1 MKSLFKIGA
10 LIVISLIL
18 IQPAHAQK
26 LLNRIKNKAKQK
38 VEQRVEKRVEK
49 KVDDKIDEG
58 LDKIED
64 SLEKNKEGEE
74 SDSSSSANTESKDE
88 KNQRRVLG
96 IMKGM
101 GISSTPVPIA
111 DNYKFDDLIQMHIES
126 YDKSGAKVGD
136 GEFIT
141 HFDPNSKSMAYEVLS
156 GDIGKPGQG
165 LFIIDTENGATIIL
179 SEENGEKSGI
189 VYGMGAYME
198 TMGETY
204 QQEDLEETPETY
216 LANPNVK
223 KTGKTKTIAGYK
235 CEEYI
240 YSDKE
245 TKSDVWI
252 TKNLKMNTQDLFSSL
267 FKVSIYSHGM
277 GWGFM
282 METTSE
288 DLVTGEKSLMKVT
301 KVETNANTKFAMSDY
316 KITNLGSFQ
325 PPVKE

>member
-10 LIVISLIL
+10 LIVISIL
-18 IQPAHAQK
+18 LVQPAQGQK
-26 LLNRIKNKAKQK
+26 LLNRFKNKVKQK
-38 VEQRVEKRVEK
+38 VEQRVEKHIEK
-49 KVDDKIDEG
+49 KVDDKIDKE
-58 LDKIED
+58 LDKIEN
-64 SLEKNKEGEE
+64 SLEKKNEGEG
-74 SDSSSSANTESKDE
+74 SDISSSTKAESRDE
-88 KNQRRVLG
+88 KNKRRMQG

-126 YDKSGAKVGD
+126 YDKSGAKISD
-136 GEFIT
+136 GEFIV
-141 HFDPNSKSMAYEVLS
+141 HFDPNSKNMAYEVLS

-179 SEENGEKSGI
+179 SEENGKKSGI

-204 QQEDLEETPETY
+204 QQEELEETPDMY

-223 KTGKTKTIAGYK
+223 KTGKTKTIAGYE

-240 YSDKE
+240 YSDEE
-245 TKSDVWI
+245 TKSNVWI

-267 FKVSIYSHGM
+267 FKTSIYSHGM
-277 GWGFM
+277 GWGYM

-288 DLVTGEKSLMKVT
+288 DLLTGEKSLMKVT
-301 KVETNANTKFAMSDY
+301 KVETNANTKFAMRDY
-316 KITNLGSFQ
+316 EITNLGSFQ